1 MKHLCV
7 FHIGS
12 IDEAAQQWM
21 MQHRPRDDDGEFP
34 RAVATHEAGAPP
46 HEIHSATARAAGGGS
61 HQQHVRAWEQVG
73 GVHDRVRSVQGRVR
87 IADPRPGVRVCPRR
101 RARQR
106 NSSGCG
112 TRGAHGGGV
121 LGRESRGHVDAV
133 HTCRSTQDGGGR
145 SARRLVVGNK
155 RVDDGDGADSGRQDD
170 GLCQHADTAETS
182 CSVASPSWTARWRM
196 RRRWQSGG
204 EVVVTGNNI

>member
-1 MKHLCV
+1 MVEDPKQPTRLGH
-7 FHIGS
+7 
-12 IDEAAQQWM
+12 
-21 MQHRPRDDDGEFP
+21 P

-73 GVHDRVRSVQGRVR
+73 GVHDRVRSVQGCVR

-121 LGRESRGHVDAV
+121 LGRKSRGHVDDV
-133 HTCRSTQDGGGR
+133 HTCRSTWDGGGR
-145 SARRLVVGNK
+145 SARRQ
-155 RVDDGDGADSGRQDD
+155 S
-170 GLCQHADTAETS
+170 
-182 CSVASPSWTARWRM
+182 SPSLVSSPPNHHRALIVSSDGWCSARELPVAHHHP
-196 RRRWQSGG
+196 S
-204 EVVVTGNNI
+204 VVVKASSSS